1 MGSDKAT
8 AYSRAEVRRILKINE
23 NRLRS
28 WERMGLCKPQ
38 QRFEFADLI
47 ALKTLQKLREN
58 RIPAERI
65 EQSLESLREKLS
77 GIDHPLW
84 ELKIVS
90 DGRRVAV
97 ELPGGKMEALTGQML
112 FNFEASTL
120 RPVATFEDPKQPR
133 NDVHRV
139 EKSEL
144 WFQKGLEREEK
155 GEPPESIVDAYSQAL
170 DLNPNAAGAWINIGT
185 VHYREGDLREAEFSY
200 RQGLKVFPDYALA
213 HFNLGNICEEMGRL
227 EEADDHY
234 KAAISLDDAYPDAH
248 YNLALV
254 KERLDQPMAA
264 AKHWRRYLDLDPA
277 SPWSHI
283 ARQQLDSLLKVTK
296 GGGAAGKSGAPRPLN
311 LRG

>member
-1 MGSDKAT
+1 
-8 AYSRAEVRRILKINE
+8 
-23 NRLRS
+23 
-28 WERMGLCKPQ
+28 MGLCKPQ

-58 RIPAERI
+58 RIPADRI

-90 DGRRVAV
+90 DGRKVAV

-120 RPVATFEDPKQPR
+120 RPVAEFEVPKQPQ
-133 NDVHRV
+133 NDTYRV
-139 EKSEL
+139 QDAEL
-144 WFQKGLEREEK
+144 WFQKGLVLEEQGK
-155 GEPPESIVDAYSQAL
+155 PSEAIIEAYTKAL
-170 DLNPNAAGAWINIGT
+170 ELNPKAAGAWINIGT

-200 RQGLKVFPDYALA
+200 RQGLKAYPEYALA

-227 EEADDHY
+227 EEADEHY
-234 KAAISLDDAYPDAH
+234 NAAIALDDGYSDAH

-264 AKHWRRYLDLDPA
+264 AKHWRCYLNLDPA
-277 SPWSHI
+277 SPWSHV
-283 ARQQLDSLLKVTK
+283 ARQQLDTLLKVTK
-296 GGGAAGKSGAPRPLN
+296 GGGAVKPNAPQPIN
-311 LRG
+311 LGG

>member
-1 MGSDKAT
+1 MA

-58 RIPAERI
+58 RIPADRI
-65 EQSLESLREKLS
+65 EQSIESLREKLS

-90 DGRRVAV
+90 DGRKVAV

-120 RPVATFEDPKQPR
+120 RPVAEFEVPKQPQ
-133 NDVHRV
+133 NDLHRV
-139 EKSEL
+139 QEAEL
-144 WFQKGLEREEK
+144 WFQKGLALEEQ
-155 GEPPESIVDAYSQAL
+155 GEPPEAIIEAYAEAL
-170 DLNPNAAGAWINIGT
+170 ELNPKAAGAWINIGT

-200 RQGLKVFPDYALA
+200 RQGLKAYPDYALA

-227 EEADDHY
+227 EEADEHY
-234 KAAISLDDAYPDAH
+234 NAAIALDDGYSDAH

-264 AKHWRRYLDLDPA
+264 AKHWRCYLNLDPA
-277 SPWSHI
+277 SPWSHV
-283 ARQQLDSLLKVTK
+283 ARQQLDTLLKVTK
-296 GGGAAGKSGAPRPLN
+296 GGGAVKPSTPQPIN
-311 LRG
+311 LGG

>member
-1 MGSDKAT
+1 VGSDKAT

-65 EQSLESLREKLS
+65 EQSLESLRAKLS

-90 DGRRVAV
+90 DGRKVAV

-120 RPVATFEDPKQPR
+120 RPVAEFEVPKQPQ
-133 NDVHRV
+133 DDLHRV
-139 EKSEL
+139 QEAEL
-144 WFQKGLEREEK
+144 WFQKGLELEEQ
-155 GEPPESIVDAYSQAL
+155 GEPPEAIIEAYTKAL
-170 DLNPNAAGAWINIGT
+170 ELNPKAAGAWINIGT

-200 RQGLKVFPDYALA
+200 RQGLKAYPDYALA

-227 EEADDHY
+227 EEADEHY
-234 KAAISLDDAYPDAH
+234 AAAIALDGGYSDAH

-264 AKHWRRYLDLDPA
+264 AKHWRCYLNLDPA

-283 ARQQLDSLLKVTK
+283 ARQQLDTLLKVTK
-296 GGGAAGKSGAPRPLN
+296 GGGAVKPRVPQPIN
-311 LRG
+311 LGG

>member
-1 MGSDKAT
+1 
-8 AYSRAEVRRILKINE
+8 
-23 NRLRS
+23 
-28 WERMGLCKPQ
+28 MGLCKPQ

-58 RIPAERI
+58 RIPADRI

-77 GIDHPLW
+77 GISHPLW

-90 DGRRVAV
+90 DGRKVAV

-112 FNFEASTL
+112 FNFKASTL
-120 RPVATFEDPKQPR
+120 RPVAEFEVPKQPQ
-133 NDVHRV
+133 NDLHRV
-139 EKSEL
+139 QEAEL
-144 WFQKGLEREEK
+144 WFQKGLALEEQ
-155 GEPPESIVDAYSQAL
+155 GEPPEAIIEAYTKAL
-170 DLNPNAAGAWINIGT
+170 ELNPKAAGAWINIGT

-200 RQGLKVFPDYALA
+200 RQGLKAYPEYALA

-227 EEADDHY
+227 EEADEHY
-234 KAAISLDDAYPDAH
+234 SAAIALDDGYSDAH

-264 AKHWRRYLDLDPA
+264 AKHWRCYLNLDPA

-283 ARQQLDSLLKVTK
+283 ARQQLDTLLKVTK
-296 GGGAAGKSGAPRPLN
+296 GGGAVKPNAPQPIN
-311 LRG
+311 LGG